1 MGGKNWFKITG
12 VSKNQ
17 GFKKLGVK
25 LHSLMEANP
34 RETCHGSKNWDSTV
48 FSMVIHCELH
58 LQSWSIQSMKS
69 IIDDNRYQSIT
80 IDIQGCCLGKIFGS
94 PSGSQNQ
101 KLGAQLTFLGAQN

>member
-48 FSMVIHCELH
+48 FSMVIHCELR
-58 LQSWSIQSMKS
+58 LQILEYP
-69 IIDDNRYQSIT
+69 IDEIDNR
-80 IDIQGCCLGKIFGS
+80 
-94 PSGSQNQ
+94 
-101 KLGAQLTFLGAQN
+101 